1 MAAYGRLDVHDP
13 TGAVKSY
20 HLTNEV
26 TTVGRS
32 VDNSIIIDDPT
43 VADRHFRLQLIDG
56 VVHLINQDSS
66 VGIMFAGLVVRD
78 SLPRPMNDGV
88 EFALGKTKIV
98 FYPSSDQPTLPM
110 RSVSEPTRPMDASF
124 HVDLEKSVIDVYPA
138 SSSSVEIAI
147 TNRSDKEMQFAI
159 DVDGLPKRWA
169 KLSQSSARLEG
180 DDTAFVV
187 LSVAPAR
194 RADVQPGEY
203 PATIIIRSLGDNGT
217 GARLALLVRLH
228 GFGGLS
234 LAVEPALVE
243 DSRSLQLFML
253 NQGNEDLCLAVS
265 AYDPEGQLDI
275 ELKERSV
282 QLAAGQRWSIAC
294 GVAARNRPLAGKS
307 RKISFALLVQAEND
321 SAYLVAIPASVLV
334 KPRLSALNIGA
345 IVVLIAAFAVTMAS
359 LLSRAPPPEISS
371 FAISESRVARGT
383 TVELTWQATFASH
396 FVIEINRVAVAEVE
410 ADTRSFALS
419 TDDYID
425 PIEVALIA
433 VSGEAADIEKRQ
445 LVVYQPVSI
454 TNFEADRNQMFRRV
468 EDKLV
473 LMFQAKGQVSIDLNF
488 PPEFDI
494 VSSEDLGDGMRKLV
508 LKGVPDTDFDLVLSA
523 KDEIGTRVEGRISI
537 VTADPEC
544 TPLRDVTL
552 FSGPDRLFKQTFV
565 AVSNVPVLVVGR
577 ATGGDWLLVEL
588 ASGESGWGTTSDF
601 FCAAFDPAAL
611 VVITDLPQLPTTTPT
626 QTPEPTPSPTAT
638 ESVSP
643 TTIPSATTAA
653 TANDDES

>member
-1 MAAYGRLDVHDP
+1 MASYGRLDVHDP
-13 TGAVKSY
+13 AEAVKSY

-32 VDNSIIIDDPT
+32 ADNSIIIDKPT
-43 VADRHFRLQLIDG
+43 VADRHFRLQLLDG

-66 VGIMFAGLVVRD
+66 VGIIFAGLVVRD
-78 SLPRPMNDGV
+78 SLPRPMNV
-88 EFALGKTKIV
+88 EVELALGGTKII
-98 FYPSSDQPTLPM
+98 FYPSGDQPTLPM
-110 RSVSEPTRPMDASF
+110 RSVSEHTRPLDASF

-194 RADVQPGEY
+194 RADVRPGEY
-203 PATIIIRSLGDNGT
+203 PATVTVRSLDNNVT
-217 GARLALLVRLH
+217 DLCLALSVRLH

-234 LAVEPALVE
+234 LAVEPGLVE
-243 DSRSLQLFML
+243 ESRSLQLFML

-265 AYDPEGQLDI
+265 PYDPQDQLDI
-275 ELKERSV
+275 ELKERRV
-282 QLAAGQRWSIAC
+282 QLAAGQRWITAC
-294 GVAARNRPLAGKS
+294 SVAARNRPLAGKS
-307 RKISFALLVQAEND
+307 RKIPFALLVQAEND
-321 SAYLVAIPASVLV
+321 CAYLAAIPASVLV
-334 KPRLSALNIGA
+334 KPRLSALHVGA
-345 IVVLIAAFAVTMAS
+345 IVVLLAAFAMTMAS
-359 LLSRAPPPEISS
+359 LISRTPPPEISS
-371 FAISESRVARGT
+371 FAISELQVARGT
-383 TVELTWQATFASH
+383 TVELTWQANFASH

-410 ADTRSFALS
+410 ADSMSFALS

-433 VSGEAADIEKRQ
+433 VSGEAADIEIRQ
-445 LVVYQPVSI
+445 LVVYQPVTI
-454 TNFEADRNQMFRRV
+454 TNFAADRNQMFRRV

-473 LMFQAKGQVSIDLNF
+473 IMIQSEGEESRDLNF

-494 VSSEDLGDGMRKLV
+494 MSKEDLGDGMRKLV
-508 LKGVPDTDFDLVLSA
+508 LQGVPDSDFDLVLSA
-523 KDEIGTRVEGRISI
+523 EDEIGTRVERRIRI

-544 TPLRDVTL
+544 TPLRDVPL
-552 FSGPDRLFKQTFV
+552 FFGPDRRFKQTFV
-565 AVSNVPVLVVGR
+565 AVSNVPVLAVGR

-588 ASGESGWGTTSDF
+588 ASGESSWGAISDF
-601 FCAAFDPAAL
+601 FCAAFDPTAL
-611 VVITDLPQLPTTTPT
+611 IAITDLPQLPTTTPT
-626 QTPEPTPSPTAT
+626 QTPESTPSPTAT
-638 ESVSP
+638 NSESP
-643 TTIPSATTAA
+643 TTTPSATTAA
-653 TANDDES
+653 TAIEDGS